1 MPIKRSIDCHHT
13 RLCHKFN
20 TYNGVFNNKI
30 SEYER
35 RRLKNQTPAI
45 TQKILD
51 NVANSA
57 GVMSQFA
64 QTMSANAEQTRFQA
78 DGVTSASAAEQLSAS
93 INEISRQVSQSSQ
106 ASQTASQEAART
118 NQTM

>member
-1 MPIKRSIDCHHT
+1 
-13 RLCHKFN
+13 
-20 TYNGVFNNKI
+20 
-30 SEYER
+30 
-35 RRLKNQTPAI
+35 
-45 TQKILD
+45 
-51 NVANSA
+51 
-57 GVMSQFA
+57 MSQFA